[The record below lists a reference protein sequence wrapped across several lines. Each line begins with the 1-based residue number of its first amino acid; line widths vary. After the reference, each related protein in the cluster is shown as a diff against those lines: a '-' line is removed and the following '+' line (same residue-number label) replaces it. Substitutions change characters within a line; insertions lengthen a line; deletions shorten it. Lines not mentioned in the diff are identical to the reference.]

1 MAEQLHARTE
11 AILRRLVRRD
21 AGAHVRKVLAKTRT
35 EDVAAA
41 MNHLT
46 RAEQRRL
53 FRLLGEREFQA
64 DLLPH
69 LAEDT
74 ARTVVD
80 ELPSSAIL
88 ELIDLMEPDD
98 ATDLVE
104 LLPDD
109 VRLAVV
115 SSLERDDDD
124 DLTELLAWPSDSAG
138 GIMSNVVFTQP
149 EAASS
154 GEAIAAMQK
163 HHDEFE
169 SIFYLYVIDDERR
182 LVGVVPLRQLLIN
195 PPHCGL
201 ADIMTR
207 EVIVVRPTDD
217 QEDVA
222 RLVARYDLLAVPV
235 VDEDRRLLGIVTID
249 DVVDVLREEAAEDM
263 MRMAGV
269 HEDLDVAGRSVFR
282 LARQRAG
289 WLLATSFAGVVA
301 DILTHWLGEP
311 LPLEVLAGFIPVVM
325 GMGGNV
331 GVQSATIAVR
341 GIATGHVQIGGA
353 WKFMFRELRVGVMLG
368 LLYGTL
374 VGTYALLTG
383 RDQPMVGVAV
393 AISIVLATTLGSILG
408 SSVPVALSRF
418 GADPAVATGPF
429 VTSTVDIVGIIVYFN
444 VARVLLG
451 L

>member
-88 ELIDLMEPDD
+88 ELIDLMEPD
-98 ATDLVE
+98 
-104 LLPDD
+104 
-109 VRLAVV
+109 V